1 MFPATNLTSH
11 SQNALLRPGRR
22 LLWAPRERSPSRTE
36 CGLLGFGRVE
46 VGVACKIREDGASR
60 NSEAGSLNCC
70 ALLFTSAHWQRK
82 GVLSH

>member
-1 MFPATNLTSH
+1 MGAQRKVSFQDRVWFA
-11 SQNALLRPGRR
+11 
-22 LLWAPRERSPSRTE
+22 
-36 CGLLGFGRVE
+36 GFGRVE